1 MLPILGDVLRGYE
14 STLFAYGQTGT
25 GKTHTI
31 EGRIDIPEE
40 MGIIPRAAEQIFT
53 ALQGEHVLES
63 TCTVSYLEIYNEVR
77 RSVEMALCR

>member
-1 MLPILGDVLRGYE
+1 MRLGDLVTWQKCL
-14 STLFAYGQTGT
+14 GQ
-25 GKTHTI
+25 
-31 EGRIDIPEE
+31 PEE
-40 MGIIPRAAEQIFT
+40 MGIIPRAAEHIFT

>member
-40 MGIIPRAAEQIFT
+40 MGIIPRAAE
-53 ALQGEHVLES
+53 
-63 TCTVSYLEIYNEVR
+63 
-77 RSVEMALCR
+77 